1 MPSPAQ
7 LSEQAFLSHP
17 FNINQAAYLPP
28 HTYFFNLATC
38 IPMQDKNWDS
48 QITLT

>member
-7 LSEQAFLSHP
+7 LSEQAFLSHS
-17 FNINQAAYLPP
+17 FNINQAAYLPSR
-28 HTYFFNLATC
+28 TYFFNSATFL
-38 IPMQDKNWDS
+38 PMQEKNWDS